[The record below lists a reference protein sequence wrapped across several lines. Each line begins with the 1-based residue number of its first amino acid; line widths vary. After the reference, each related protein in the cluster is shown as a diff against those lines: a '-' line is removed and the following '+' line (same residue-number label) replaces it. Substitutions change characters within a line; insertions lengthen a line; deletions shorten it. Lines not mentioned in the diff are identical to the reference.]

1 MGNLIV
7 ENRTGIYTITD
18 ISVSSNGQ
26 TVTTRPNLNIPDGQ
40 VSEAIP
46 LPLGGYTVRVTLKY
60 KAEKAYTVDK
70 SVFIEKD
77 GTTQLQ
83 IDTLD
88 LNPEPQ
94 TPVPPNLV

>member
-26 TVTTRPNLNIPDGQ
+26 TVTTLPGLDIPNGQ
-40 VSEAIP
+40 VSKAIL
-46 LPLGGYTVRVTLKY
+46 LPPGRYTVRVTLKD
-60 KAEKAYTVDK
+60 KAGKVYTVDK
-70 SVFIEKD
+70 PAVIEKD
-77 GTTQLQ
+77 ETSKIQ
-83 IDTLD
+83 IDTSD
-88 LNPEPQ
+88 LNPESQ